1 MISSESQTV
10 RLLRET
16 ANLLNAVAEAAWTNE
31 IPSPARWD
39 LHRVGTEAYLAQRE
53 ILDSLGQG
61 AEPCKT
67 LSGTDIVAALEEAA
81 NTLASIPQ
89 HLFNL
94 DTERLEA
101 RVSSLA
107 RSAVALT
114 PSPIRKGK

>member
-1 MISSESQTV
+1 M
-10 RLLRET
+10 
-16 ANLLNAVAEAAWTNE
+16 
-31 IPSPARWD
+31 
-39 LHRVGTEAYLAQRE
+39 GTEAYLAQRE

-67 LSGTDIVAALEEAA
+67 LPCTDIVAALEEAA

-89 HLFNL
+89 QLFSL
-94 DTERLEA
+94 DTEWLEA

-114 PSPIRKGK
+114 AGPIRTGK